1 MSEILTPEKLS
12 REGSAAYQGGRFPE
26 AAQLFEQAARGY
38 DAAWQKAS
46 AAEARNN
53 ASVAFLKAGD
63 AAQALRTVQGTA
75 EIFAAEKDIRRQ
87 GIAFANLASALEGL
101 GKLDDALASYEQSS
115 DLLRQ
120 TGEQEM
126 RAVVLKSISALQ
138 IRTGR
143 QFQALASMDSALE
156 NQKHLSLREK
166 LLQKLLRVPLDMLRR
181 R

>member
-1 MSEILTPEKLS
+1 MNDILSPEKIAQ
-12 REGSAAYQGGRFPE
+12 EGSAAYQSGRFAE
-26 AAQLFEQAARGY
+26 AAQFFEQAARGY
-38 DAAWQKAS
+38 DAAGQQLP

-53 ASVAFLKAGD
+53 ASVAFSKAGE
-63 AAQALRTVQGTA
+63 AGEAFRVVQGTA
-75 EIFAAEKDIRRQ
+75 EVFAVSGDIRRQ
-87 GIAFANLASALEGL
+87 GIAYANLASALEDL
-101 GKLDDALASYEQSS
+101 GKLDEALERYEQSS

-120 TGEQEM
+120 TGEKEM

-156 NQKHLSLREK
+156 NQPRLSLREK
-166 LLQKLLRVPLDMLRR
+166 LLHKLLRVPLDMLRR